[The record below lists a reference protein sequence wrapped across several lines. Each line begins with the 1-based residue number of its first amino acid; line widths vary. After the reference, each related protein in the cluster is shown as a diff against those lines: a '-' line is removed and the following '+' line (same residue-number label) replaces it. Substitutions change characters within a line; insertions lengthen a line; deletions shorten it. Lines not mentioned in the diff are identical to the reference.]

1 MKITFSTCY
10 YILKA
15 KYEVNI
21 FLHWCEN
28 FLSIMTKCNIVFY
41 TNKET
46 LQILNLNSLIK
57 RYLQNENI
65 RVVIYNLEDFHTYNY
80 KSKWK
85 SNHSNNYLLNSISSW
100 KLNMLWNEK
109 IHMVKKTM
117 DEKYFDTD
125 FFGWCDVGYFR
136 NRDDDINTREMS
148 LSSWPNPIFFEKM
161 DTSKIHYAMINNDN
175 SFLIMLYSLIN
186 NKNENG
192 LPSSPIPPYQVSISG
207 GFFIC
212 HKDKLNWWHETYYS
226 KLKLY
231 FDNNYLIKDDQ
242 MIIID
247 CIFTE
252 LNNFNLAME
261 KNKKYDNWFMFQ
273 RILF

>member
-10 YILKA
+10 YILYA
-15 KYEVNI
+15 KRGINFY
-21 FLHWCEN
+21 LKWCEN
-28 FLSIMTKCNIVFY
+28 FLSVMNNCNIVFY
-41 TNKET
+41 TNEET
-46 LQILNLNSLIK
+46 LRILNSNTLIRK
-57 RYLQNENI
+57 YLQKENI
-65 RVVIYNLEDFHTYNY
+65 RVVIYNLEDFYTYNY
-80 KSKWK
+80 KLKWK
-85 SNHSNNYLLNSISSW
+85 LNHTNNYLLNSISDW

-109 IHMVKKTM
+109 INMVKKTM
-117 DEKYFDTD
+117 DEKYFDTE
-125 FFGWCDVGYFR
+125 FYGWCDVGYFR
-136 NRDDDINTREMS
+136 NRNNDINTKDI
-148 LSSWPNPIFFEKM
+148 LLGNWPNPIFFEEI
-161 DTSKIHYAMINNDN
+161 DTSKIYYAITNNNN
-175 SFLIMLYSLIN
+175 SYLMKLYSLIN

-192 LPSSPIPPYQVSISG
+192 LPFNPIPPNQLSIAS

-212 HKDKLNWWHETYYS
+212 HKNKLNWWHETYYL

-231 FDNNYLIKDDQ
+231 FDKNYLIKDDQ
-242 MIIID
+242 IIVID

>member
-15 KYEVNI
+15 KFEANV
-21 FLHWCEN
+21 FLQWCEF
-28 FLSIMTKCNIVFY
+28 FLSIMTNCNVVFY
-41 TNKET
+41 TNEET
-46 LQILNLNSLIK
+46 FQILNSNILIK
-57 RYLQNENI
+57 KYLKNENI
-65 RVVIYNLEDFHTYNY
+65 RVIIYNLEDFYTYKY
-80 KSKWK
+80 ETQWK
-85 SNHSNNYLLNSISSW
+85 LNHSNNSSLNLVTDW
-100 KLNMLWNEK
+100 KVNMLWNEK
-109 IHMVKKTM
+109 IHMVKKTI
-117 DEKYFDTD
+117 DEQYFNTE
-125 FFGWCDVGYFR
+125 FYGWCDVGYFR
-136 NRDDDINTREMS
+136 NRNNDINTRDIF
-148 LSSWPNPIFFEKM
+148 LGNWPNSVFFEEI
-161 DTSKIHYAMINNDN
+161 DTSKIYYGMINNKN
-175 SFLIMLYSLIN
+175 SFLMKLYSLIN

-192 LPSSPIPPYQVSISG
+192 LPINPIPPNQLSIAS

-212 HKDKLNWWHETYYS
+212 HKNKLNWWHEIYYL

-231 FDNNYLIKDDQ
+231 FNNNYLIKDDQ
-242 MIIID
+242 IIVID